1 MAVGRRNCLFAA
13 SDRGGQ
19 RVAVFYTLI
28 ESAKINELD
37 PEAYLRHLLTHIPE
51 QPYPGLAFPT
61 QKPLPSARSQ
71 QE

>member
-1 MAVGRRNCLFAA
+1 VAVGRRNCLFAA

-51 QPYPGLAFPT
+51 ALAFRPF
-61 QKPLPSARSQ
+61 PARVIPSQRQGAWL
-71 QE
+71 